1 MYACCKFSFKAKLI
15 NYVHE
20 FSSSANR
27 NITYY
32 DFKALNNTK
41 QLASSNSKNPPHIRY
56 YRPSVISNVSIG
68 NNK

>member
-41 QLASSNSKNPPHIRY
+41 QLA
-56 YRPSVISNVSIG
+56 
-68 NNK
+68 